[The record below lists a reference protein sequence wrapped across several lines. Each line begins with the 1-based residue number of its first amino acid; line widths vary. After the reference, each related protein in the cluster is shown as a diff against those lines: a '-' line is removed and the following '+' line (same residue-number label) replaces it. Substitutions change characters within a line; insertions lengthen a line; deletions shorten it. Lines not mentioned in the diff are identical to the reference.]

1 MMNGSSIDYQLYSTV
16 NLCCSK
22 FAYFHW
28 VGGWLGGQNLIIKTI
43 SAEMDWAELG
53 DLRDEIAYQYFYSLY
68 YLIKKALANKAMNH
82 IYVWA

>member
-1 MMNGSSIDYQLYSTV
+1 MGG
-16 NLCCSK
+16 
-22 FAYFHW
+22 W
-28 VGGWLGGQNLIIKTI
+28 VGGWFSGQNLIIKTI